1 MTVIRAPHGTSEALR
16 WAAEEIVDQCGP
28 PGAAS
33 AVLLSWLQMEAGDE
47 NRMGFQ
53 SCALKRDE
61 EEGLIRLEAHFG
73 QWESLAVPVAEVRRM
88 LIDMMQFVT
97 TESRGPLPGWRIHR
111 LGAESWSQRRL
122 SREA

>member
-1 MTVIRAPHGTSEALR
+1 MRS
-16 WAAEEIVDQCGP
+16 

-33 AVLLSWLQMEAGDE
+33 AVLLSWLQLEAGDE
-47 NRMGFQ
+47 NRMGFE

-97 TESRGPLPGWRIHR
+97 TESRGPCRA
-111 LGAESWSQRRL
+111 GASTGSARRAG
-122 SREA
+122 RNDG